1 MLKNHLTI
9 AWRNLTRRK
18 AGSFIHIFG
27 LTIGLSLCIVIYL
40 ITSFELSFDR
50 FHPNK
55 ENIYRLTG
63 KMKFKEGERIPVGF
77 LPYAVA
83 KALRE
88 EISGLKSVAA
98 FVNTETAVLI
108 PDGEKAPRKFD
119 SREHGVDPAQIV
131 FAEPQYFDIFKYN
144 WVAGNPKTAITEPFS
159 VVLTRDKAERYFGN
173 ISNSEML
180 GKEII
185 YHDSIRTRLTGIV
198 EAFKG
203 NTDLTFTDFIS
214 YSSIPVSYAKNF
226 ININEWND
234 NWSASQAFVVLPEGS
249 KPKDLSQKFKAFNE
263 KHFTGD
269 FNFLPE
275 LQPLSDLHFNA
286 ELRDNYSRQAHK
298 PTLYGLLGI
307 AIFILIIAVINFIN
321 LATAQS
327 FQRAKEV
334 GVRKVLGSNRAA
346 LVMQFMTETFII
358 TIISIGLAIALV
370 PYLLELFKDYI
381 PAGVAFRFSP
391 QNGIF
396 LISVLGITTLLAGVY
411 PALVL
416 SGMLPVNTL
425 KGKNAQVAGSNY
437 LRRGLIV
444 FQCAVSLVFIVGTFF
459 VGQQLYY
466 MRNKDLGFQSEA
478 VLTIHAPRIRDVKT
492 PVLFEKIIS
501 IPGVEDATRQIFEPM
516 GQNFGVDNLIYKGK
530 EVKNIGAAYKMGADN
545 FISFYKMKIIA
556 GRDLEKSDTARELV
570 VSESFLEK
578 MGLST
583 PDSAINQMVQW
594 HGRPYPIV
602 GVIKDFHQLSMHE
615 KMPATFITVAKNPR
629 DIAVRLRD
637 KNLKKSKETIAQIE
651 AAWKS
656 VYPDQPFKY
665 TFLDESIA
673 SFFQQEQKTSMLISA
688 AAIIS
693 ILISCLGLYG
703 LSVFI
708 VQRRYKEIGI
718 RKVSG
723 ATSGNI
729 ARLISG
735 EFVWLMLIAAL
746 IAFPVAGY
754 FVYQWL
760 MDFQYR
766 IDMQWWVYV
775 LALLAGVAVV
785 FVAAGLEAMR
795 AARANPARAL
805 RTE

>member
-1 MLKNHLTI
+1 MHLTI
-9 AWRNLTRRK
+9 AWRNLVRRK

-50 FHPNK
+50 FHPNR
-55 ENIYRLTG
+55 ENIYRITG
-63 KMKFKEGERIPVGF
+63 QMKFKEGERSPVGF
-77 LPYAVA
+77 LPYAAA

-98 FVNTETAVLI
+98 FVNTETAVQI
-108 PDGEKAPRKFD
+108 PDGDNPPRKFN
-119 SREHGVDPAQIV
+119 SREWGVDPAQII
-131 FAEPQYFDIFKYN
+131 FAEPQYFEIFKYN
-144 WVAGNPKTAITEPFS
+144 WIAGNPQTAMTEPFS
-159 VVLTRDKAERYFGN
+159 VVLTREKAEKYFGN
-173 ISNSEML
+173 HPFTELI

-185 YHDSIRTRLTGIV
+185 YHDSIRARLTGIV
-198 EAFKG
+198 ETLRG
-203 NTDLTFTDFIS
+203 NTDLSFTDFIS
-214 YSSIPVSYAKNF
+214 YSTIPVSIARNF

-234 NWSASQAFVVLPEGS
+234 VWSASQAFVLLPDES
-249 KPKDLSQKFKAFNE
+249 KPKTFSQQFEAFSKRHFK
-263 KHFTGD
+263 GD
-269 FNFLPE
+269 FNFIPE

-286 ELRDNYSRQAHK
+286 QLRDNYSRQAHK

-307 AIFILIIAVINFIN
+307 AIFILVIAVINFIN

-334 GVRKVLGSNRAA
+334 GVRKVLGSNRMG

-358 TIISIGLAIALV
+358 TAISIGLAMTLV
-370 PYLLELFKDYI
+370 PYLLELFGDFI
-381 PAGVAFRFSP
+381 PPGVIFHFSL
-391 QNGIF
+391 QNGLF
-396 LISVLGITTLLAGVY
+396 LVSVLATTTLLAGVY

-425 KGKNAQVAGSNY
+425 KGKNVQMAGNNY

-459 VGQQLYY
+459 IGQQLHY

-478 VLTIHAPRIRDVKT
+478 VLTIHAPRIREVHT
-492 PVLFEKIIS
+492 PVLYQKIKT
-501 IPGVEDATRQIFEPM
+501 IPGVEDATMQIFEPM
-516 GQNFGVDNLIYKGK
+516 GQNFGMDQLVYRGK
-530 EVKNIGAAYKMGADN
+530 ELKNIGAAYKMGSDN
-545 FISFYKMKIIA
+545 FVSFYKMKIIA
-556 GRDLEKSDTARELV
+556 GRDLAKSDTARELI
-570 VSESFLEK
+570 VSESLLEK
-578 MGLST
+578 MGIMN
-583 PDSAINQMVQW
+583 PDSAINQMVEW
-594 HGRPYPIV
+594 HDRSYPIV

-637 KNLKKSKETIAQIE
+637 KNLKKSRETIAQIE

-665 TFLDESIA
+665 NFLDESIA
-673 SFFQQEQKTSMLISA
+673 SFFTQEQKTSMLISA

-703 LSVFI
+703 LSIFI

-723 ATSGNI
+723 ATSGDI

-735 EFVWLMLIAAL
+735 EFVWLMVMAAL

-754 FVYQWL
+754 FVHQWL

-766 IDMQWWVYV
+766 IDMQWWVYI

-795 AARANPARAL
+795 AARSNPVKAL
-805 RTE
+805 RSE